1 MPISI
6 SSTTTEAAGGS
17 ETTPVEFESGFTHA
31 ARRFFLWYRNGPR
44 VGHPVL
50 RRALRGMMQ
59 RHQRV
64 ILRNGLKMQVDLDR
78 VVQHTIF
85 WHDGDM
91 EPQLSW
97 AVREFLPVGGTLID
111 CGANCGFIGLEARL
125 LKYARVLFIEP
136 HPELAATIRT
146 NVQLNQWDKDCKVLE
161 AAASD
166 HDGTTDLFVCQDY
179 DGSHSLLPDWASHK
193 NGAEKVEVKT
203 LALKNVL
210 ETEPG
215 FAKVDFLKI
224 DTEGHDFSV
233 LKGLGDKLNPVSI
246 TMLYT
251 ELGREAEAARRLLAE
266 RGYCGFAYRRQF
278 SSRELRKALRRC
290 AQGEPVA
297 FYLPLEELPDGGE
310 TLWCAKGS
318 AQECVLRELAQR
330 DAANRA

>member
-6 SSTTTEAAGGS
+6 SSTTTEAVGGS
-17 ETTPVEFESGFTHA
+17 ETTTAVEFESGFTHA

-44 VGHPVL
+44 MGHPLL

-59 RHQRV
+59 RDQRV
-64 ILRNGLKMQVDLDR
+64 VLRNGLKMQVDLDR

-85 WHDGDM
+85 WYDGDM

-125 LKYARVLFIEP
+125 LKHARVLFIEP

-146 NVQLNQWDKDCKVLE
+146 NVQLNKWDKDCKVFE

-166 HDGTTDLFVCQDY
+166 RDGTTDLFICNDY
-179 DGSHSLLPDWASHK
+179 DGSHSLLSDWASHK
-193 NGAEKVEVKT
+193 NGAEKVAVKT
-203 LALKNVL
+203 LSLKNVL

-233 LKGLGDKLNPVSI
+233 LNGLGDKLTPATI

-251 ELGREAEAARRLLAE
+251 ELGREAEAARRLLGE
-266 RGYCGFAYRRQF
+266 RGYCGFAYSRQF
-278 SSRELRKALRRC
+278 SSRQLRRALRRS
-290 AQGEPVA
+290 AEGEPVA
-297 FYLPLEELPDGGE
+297 FYVPLEQSRDGGE
-310 TLWCAKGS
+310 TLWCARGS
-318 AQECVLRELAQR
+318 AHESVLRELAQR
-330 DAANRA
+330 DAANL